1 MAYNPAIYQTY
12 GNGLYGQNMGQT
24 VSQPPVTP
32 QTNAQQE
39 YMGIIWVDGEI
50 DAKAKQ
56 IPGWWPVGKPL
67 PMWDTNDTVIY
78 LKSINQFGMPNPM
91 QKIRY
96 QMEELRG
103 MHPEQARLESGSTE
117 PKPDMS
123 EYVRK
128 EDLEQVKDE
137 LMRTIQE
144 STAPVTTRRTGT
156 KGEN

>member
-24 VSQPPVTP
+24 MSQTPVTP

-56 IPGWWPVGKPL
+56 IPGWWPVGKPM

-78 LKSINQFGMPNPM
+78 LKSINQYGMPNPM

-96 QMEELRG
+96 QMEEMRG
-103 MHPEQARLESGSTE
+103 LKPEQPRLESGSTE

-128 EDLEQVKDE
+128 DELEKMKDE
-137 LMRTIQE
+137 LIRTIQE
-144 STAPVTTRRTGT
+144 STAPATARRTGT